1 MIASTLNIL
10 VLISSLSW
18 FLVLAYR
25 QRFGKYFIIT
35 PFLLFGFQEIFS
47 LWGIPLNYAFKEKP
61 LDGWEIL
68 VIGTTFFA
76 FVAGFFLAGGK
87 NLSLKSYL
95 SKPITAKY
103 PIQYYFMGVSITT
116 LLLVGMGLYYYQG
129 APVLGFSIIELIT
142 GNLSIGELAS
152 FMSEQRFLLT
162 KSHWFGG
169 EYRGQGVINIIQR
182 IGWRFIFAVSLI
194 IYLKVKSKKW
204 LFICILT
211 GLLLILF
218 QAGTGER
225 APLAFSVLF
234 TIVVLSM
241 LQKINPKHFII
252 LAALGFAFLMG
263 TTYFSAKGTLQ
274 KDAPDFVSKLA
285 SQLIERIFLGNAI
298 HDLEII
304 EFVESGRMEKRL
316 GMYHLEKFVSSF
328 PGVRMGEPLGFR
340 VSYLRGSSEEVFSS
354 GTYLGF
360 IYADFGYSGVLIGF
374 FLLGGFLAYV
384 QKQIFEQERDIIS
397 IVMSSQ
403 IIFFLSFITG
413 SGLIGFASNMVM
425 VVFFWGIFHFFGILF
440 SKTHDSNF
448 SADSIPVKRKISLP

>member
-1 MIASTLNIL
+1 MIATTLNIL

-68 VIGTTFFA
+68 VIGTAFFA

-95 SKPITAKY
+95 SKPITSKY

-116 LLLVGMGLYYYQG
+116 LLLIGLGLYYYQG
-129 APVLGFSIIELIT
+129 APVLGFSIIELLT

-182 IGWRFIFAVSLI
+182 IGWRFVFAVSLI

-204 LFICILT
+204 LLICILT

-234 TIVVLSM
+234 IIVVLSM
-241 LQKINPKHFII
+241 LQKINPKHFIF
-252 LAALGFAFLMG
+252 LAALGFVILMG

-274 KDAPDFVSKLA
+274 KDAPDFVTKLA

-328 PGVRMGEPLGFR
+328 PGIRMGEPLGFR

-360 IYADFGYSGVLIGF
+360 IYADFGYSGALIGF
-374 FLLGGFLAYV
+374 FLIGAFLAYV
-384 QKQIFEQERDIIS
+384 QKQIFEKERDIVS

-413 SGLIGFASNMVM
+413 SGLIGFASNMVV

-440 SKTHDSNF
+440 SRTHASKL
-448 SADSIPVKRKISLP
+448 SADSTPMNRKISLP

>member
-1 MIASTLNIL
+1 
-10 VLISSLSW
+10 
-18 FLVLAYR
+18 
-25 QRFGKYFIIT
+25 
-35 PFLLFGFQEIFS
+35 
-47 LWGIPLNYAFKEKP
+47 
-61 LDGWEIL
+61 
-68 VIGTTFFA
+68 
-76 FVAGFFLAGGK
+76 
-87 NLSLKSYL
+87 
-95 SKPITAKY
+95 
-103 PIQYYFMGVSITT
+103 
-116 LLLVGMGLYYYQG
+116 
-129 APVLGFSIIELIT
+129 
-142 GNLSIGELAS
+142 
-152 FMSEQRFLLT
+152 
-162 KSHWFGG
+162 
-169 EYRGQGVINIIQR
+169 
-182 IGWRFIFAVSLI
+182 
-194 IYLKVKSKKW
+194 
-204 LFICILT
+204 
-211 GLLLILF
+211 
-218 QAGTGER
+218 
-225 APLAFSVLF
+225 
-234 TIVVLSM
+234 M

-440 SKTHDSNF
+440 TKTHDSNF